1 MPREIQQ
8 YFKVNECE
16 NKTYQHKTY
25 QHLQG
30 TANTVLRGKFI
41 MLSRLTLEKM
51 NSLKSII

>member
-16 NKTYQHKTY
+16 NKIYQHKTC
-25 QHLQG
+25 QHLWG
-30 TANTVLRGKFI
+30 AANSVLRGKFI

-51 NSLKSII
+51 KGLKSII